1 MTEARPTTFP
11 TLTCTPYNLPMPSFS
26 KAAPSDQFLEPR
38 YLDATQVELPH
49 VVKFSGGRSSA
60 AMTLLM
66 ARNDLLDPNRG
77 DVVLFANTTTEHPAT
92 YEFAARVC
100 DEIESKHGV
109 PCIWYE
115 FCSVEV
121 AGRNGWTR
129 TASYRLVKRVE
140 ATPDDDPAIPGF
152 RADGTAFEEMA
163 SLKGMIPNRKM
174 RFCTQELKVLPGI
187 ALIADWLGGGPGPDL
202 AGHDHGRSLSSPDDA
217 AARYQGTRMT
227 YGEIRAIREFA
238 YRRPWMRPAQQWSD
252 FSGAISDHRNGGP
265 RRRVDLAGRTGPP
278 ERYVTLLGLRAD
290 EPKRVN
296 RALFEAML
304 ADGAKTS
311 SCRHESHPAGESI
324 VAPLF
329 DTGWAKSDVERFW
342 SAEPYDLEIDSALG
356 NCVYCF
362 MKGETAIRRLA
373 LRESPRRGDI
383 ATPANIRWWADLEQR
398 YAGKSDDEYS
408 DRFNFLATRS
418 ASYADIIADP
428 SAAPRNGSASLPCA
442 CTD

>member
-1 MTEARPTTFP
+1 MLPRDVHGLAERFP
-11 TLTCTPYNLPMPSFS
+11 
-26 KAAPSDQFLEPR
+26 QPR
-38 YLDATQVELPH
+38 YLDPEQIELPH

-60 AMTLLM
+60 AMTLMM
-66 ARNDLLDPNRG
+66 ARNKLLDPNRG
-77 DVVLFANTTTEHPAT
+77 DVVLFANTTAEHPET
-92 YEFAARVC
+92 YRFAEKVC
-100 DEIESKHGV
+100 DELEDVHGL
-109 PCIWYE
+109 PCLWYE
-115 FCSVEV
+115 FCTVEV
-121 AGRNGWTR
+121 AGRQGWTR
-129 TASYRLVKRVE
+129 ASTYRLVTRSA
-140 ATPDDDPAIPGF
+140 ATPDDDPAVPGF

-202 AGHDHGRSLSSPDDA
+202 AGHDHGRCLSSPDDA

-227 YGEIRAIREFA
+227 YSEIRAIRDFA
-238 YRRPWMRPAQQWSD
+238 YRRPWVRPVQRWSD
-252 FSGAISDHRNGGP
+252 FSGAISARRNVGP
-265 RRRVDLAGRTGPP
+265 RRRSDLAGRTGPP
-278 ERYVTLLGLRAD
+278 ARYVTLLGLRAD

-304 ADGAKTS
+304 ADGARTS

-329 DTGWAKSDVERFW
+329 DAGWDKSHVERFW
-342 SAEPYDLEIDSALG
+342 RGEPYDLGIDSALG

-362 MKGETAIRRLA
+362 MKGETAIRRVA
-373 LRESPRRGDI
+373 ERERERDGIDI
-383 ATPANIRWWADLEQR
+383 ATPSNIRWWADLEQR
-398 YAGKSDDEYS
+398 YAGKSDDESS

-418 ASYADIIADP
+418 TSYADIIANPD
-428 SAAPRNGSASLPCA
+428 AARRNGSASLPCA